1 MWARVYN
8 STGRKYWVWHFMYVW
23 SMEPHHTWPNRPRTN
38 DLQNRVL
45 LWSFQSCRTML
56 AVFVQNAHGLTWIQ
70 CGTIW
75 GILCLL
81 HNNTHHQLFLH
92 CVHAT
97 LRCSLSEGLVSRGP
111 VCLLRGFQGRDGNDL
126 RSLRTLWESGYK
138 CIQVPTI
145 PSGFAYKLL
154 ATLKSIVHFSAEQ
167 IF

>member
-1 MWARVYN
+1 MVYG
-8 STGRKYWVWHFMYVW
+8 TT
-23 SMEPHHTWPNRPRTN
+23 HTWPNRPRTN

-70 CGTIW
+70 CETIW
-75 GILCLL
+75 GILVAYACSTIIHTTNYFYIVCMPPYGVLCLR
-81 HNNTHHQLFLH
+81 
-92 CVHAT
+92 AW
-97 LRCSLSEGLVSRGP
+97 SRGGQC
-111 VCLLRGFQGRDGNDL
+111 VFWEASRAEMEMISGASALCGRVGTSN
-126 RSLRTLWESGYK
+126 SK

-145 PSGFAYKLL
+145 PSAFAYKLL